1 MELSG
6 IWEAVL
12 EFVRNHEA
20 YLLPIAF
27 LICMA
32 ESVIVV
38 SLFVPSTII
47 LLASSTLLGASG
59 VGIAALWVAAGLGAA
74 LGDWVSYGLGR
85 FSYREFKDG
94 WPFYQNRR
102 TVARGR
108 LFFAQWGWAS
118 MFLARFMGPL
128 RSFTPLVAGICRMP
142 LLPFGLASLASA
154 FVWAAAVL
162 APTGIGAGFLLGR

>member
-1 MELSG
+1 VSG

-12 EFVRNHEA
+12 VFVRDHEM

-27 LICMA
+27 AICMA
-32 ESVIVV
+32 ESIIVV

-59 VGIAALWVAAGLGAA
+59 ASVASLWIAAGLGAA

-85 FSYREFKDG
+85 FTYREMKDA
-94 WPFYQNRR
+94 WPFYHNRR

-108 LFFAQWGWAS
+108 IFFARWGWAS
-118 MFLARFMGPL
+118 MFIARFLGPL
-128 RSFTPLVAGICRMP
+128 RSFMPLTAGICRMP
-142 LLPFGLASLASA
+142 LVAFGIASLLSA
-154 FVWAAAVL
+154 FVWAGAVL
-162 APTGIGAGFLLGR
+162 APTGIGAGFVLGK

>member
-1 MELSG
+1 MAG
-6 IWEAVL
+6 VWETVL
-12 EFVRNHEA
+12 DFVRDHEA

-27 LICMA
+27 AICMA

-59 VGIAALWVAAGLGAA
+59 VGVASLWIAAGLGAA

-85 FSYREFKDG
+85 FSYRELKDG

-108 LFFAQWGWAS
+108 LFFARWGWAS
-118 MFLARFMGPL
+118 MFIARFMGPL

-142 LLPFGLASLASA
+142 LLPFALASLASA

-162 APTGIGAGFLLGR
+162 APTGIGAGFLLGK

>member
-1 MELSG
+1 MTG
-6 IWEAVL
+6 TWETVL
-12 EFVRNHEA
+12 AFVREHES
-20 YLLPIAF
+20 YLLPVAF
-27 LICMA
+27 AICMA
-32 ESVIVV
+32 ESIIVV

-59 VGIAALWVAAGLGAA
+59 VGIASLWIAAGLGAA

-85 FSYREFKDG
+85 FSYRELKDG

-108 LFFAQWGWAS
+108 IFFARWGWAS
-118 MFLARFMGPL
+118 MFLARFLGPL
-128 RSFTPLVAGICRMP
+128 RSFMPLTAGICRMP
-142 LLPFGLASLASA
+142 LVAFAIASLSSA

-162 APTGIGAGFLLGR
+162 APTGIGAGFLLGK

>member
-1 MELSG
+1 MTGL
-6 IWEAVL
+6 WDAVL
-12 EFVRNHEA
+12 AFVRDHEA

-59 VGIAALWVAAGLGAA
+59 VGVATLWIAAGLGAA

-85 FSYREFKDG
+85 FTYRRMRHR

-118 MFLARFMGPL
+118 LFFTRFMGPL

-142 LLPFGLASLASA
+142 LLPFGLASLMSA

>member
-1 MELSG
+1 MSG
-6 IWEAVL
+6 IWESVL
-12 EFVRNHEA
+12 DFVRDHEA
-20 YLLPIAF
+20 YLLPIVF

-32 ESVIVV
+32 ESIIVV

-59 VGIAALWVAAGLGAA
+59 ASVASLWIAAGLGAA

-85 FSYREFKDG
+85 FSYREMRDG
-94 WPFYQNRR
+94 WPFHQYRR

-118 MFLARFMGPL
+118 MFIARFMGPL

-142 LLPFGLASLASA
+142 LLVFGIASMMSA
-154 FVWAAAVL
+154 FVWAGAVL
-162 APTGIGAGFLLGR
+162 APTGIGAGFLLGK

>member
-1 MELSG
+1 MSG
-6 IWEAVL
+6 SWEAVL
-12 EFVRNHEA
+12 AFVREHEA

-59 VGIAALWVAAGLGAA
+59 VGIESLWIAAGLGAA
-74 LGDWVSYGLGR
+74 VGDWVSYGIGR
-85 FSYREFKDG
+85 FTYRGLKHR
-94 WPFYQNRR
+94 WPFQQNRR

-108 LFFAQWGWAS
+108 IFFARWGWAS

-128 RSFTPLVAGICRMP
+128 RSFMPLTAGICRMP
-142 LLPFGLASLASA
+142 LIAFAVASLLSA
-154 FVWAAAVL
+154 FVWAGAVL

>member
-1 MELSG
+1 MTG
-6 IWEAVL
+6 IWDTVL
-12 EFVRNHEA
+12 AFVRDHEA

-27 LICMA
+27 AICMA
-32 ESVIVV
+32 ESIIVV

-59 VGIAALWVAAGLGAA
+59 VGVATLWIAAGLGAA
-74 LGDWVSYGLGR
+74 VGDWVSYGLGR
-85 FSYREFKDG
+85 FTYRRLRYR

-118 MFLARFMGPL
+118 MFIARFMGPL

-142 LLPFGLASLASA
+142 LLPFALASLASA
-154 FVWAAAVL
+154 FVWATAVL
-162 APTGIGAGFLLGR
+162 TPTGIGAGFLLGR

>member
-1 MELSG
+1 MSG
-6 IWEAVL
+6 IWETVL
-12 EFVRNHEA
+12 DFVRDREV
-20 YLLPIAF
+20 YLPPIAF
-27 LICMA
+27 VICMA

-47 LLASSTLLGASG
+47 LLASSTLLGASR
-59 VGIAALWVAAGLGAA
+59 VGIASLWIAAGLGAA
-74 LGDWVSYGLGR
+74 LGDGVSYGLGR
-85 FSYREFKDG
+85 FSYRELKDG

-108 LFFAQWGWAS
+108 LVFAQGGWAS

-128 RSFTPLVAGICRMP
+128 RSFTQPVAGICRMP
-142 LLPFGLASLASA
+142 LVPFALASLASA

-162 APTGIGAGFLLGR
+162 APTGIGAGFFLGK

>member
-1 MELSG
+1 MPE

-12 EFVRNHEA
+12 AFAREHER

-27 LICMA
+27 AICMA
-32 ESVIVV
+32 ESIIVV

-59 VGIAALWVAAGLGAA
+59 VGIESLWIAAGLGAA
-74 LGDWVSYGLGR
+74 LGDWLSYGLGR
-85 FSYREFKDG
+85 FTYRGLKDG
-94 WPFYQNRR
+94 WPFRQNRR

-108 LFFAQWGWAS
+108 IFFARWGWAG
-118 MFLARFMGPL
+118 MFIARFMGPL
-128 RSFTPLVAGICRMP
+128 RSFMPLVAGICRMP
-142 LLPFGLASLASA
+142 LLAFGLASLASA

>member
-1 MELSG
+1 MADV
-6 IWEAVL
+6 WEGLLA
-12 EFVRNHEA
+12 FVRDHEA

-27 LICMA
+27 AICMA
-32 ESVIVV
+32 ESIIVV

-59 VGIAALWVAAGLGAA
+59 VGIESLWIAAGLGAA

-85 FSYREFKDG
+85 VTYRELKHG
-94 WPFYQNRR
+94 WPFHQNRR
-102 TVARGR
+102 MVARGR
-108 LFFAQWGWAS
+108 IFFARWGWAS
-118 MFLARFMGPL
+118 MFVARFMGPL

-142 LLPFGLASLASA
+142 LPAFAVASLLSA
-154 FVWAAAVL
+154 FVWAGAVL

>member
-1 MELSG
+1 MSG
-6 IWEAVL
+6 LWQDVL
-12 EFVRNHEA
+12 IFMREHEV

-27 LICMA
+27 AICMA
-32 ESVIVV
+32 ESIIVV

-47 LLASSTLLGASG
+47 LLASSALLGASG
-59 VGIAALWVAAGLGAA
+59 VGIASLWIAAGLGAA

-85 FSYREFKDG
+85 FTYRELKEG

-102 TVARGR
+102 TIARGR
-108 LFFAQWGWAS
+108 LFFARWGWAS

-142 LLPFGLASLASA
+142 LIVFGIASLLSA
-154 FVWAAAVL
+154 FVWAGAVL
-162 APTGIGAGFLLGR
+162 APTGIGAGFLLGK

>member
-1 MELSG
+1 MTG
-6 IWEAVL
+6 TWDAVL
-12 EFVRNHEA
+12 AFVRDHEA

-59 VGIAALWVAAGLGAA
+59 VGVATLWIAAGLGAA

-85 FSYREFKDG
+85 FTYGRMRYR

-118 MFLARFMGPL
+118 LFFARFMGPL

-142 LLPFGLASLASA
+142 LLPFGLASLMSA

>member
-1 MELSG
+1 MSG
-6 IWEAVL
+6 IWEGVL
-12 EFVRNHEA
+12 DFVREHEA
-20 YLLPIAF
+20 YLLPIVFA
-27 LICMA
+27 ICMA

-59 VGIAALWVAAGLGAA
+59 ASVASLWIAAGLGAA

-85 FSYREFKDG
+85 FSYREMRDS
-94 WPFYQNRR
+94 WPFHQYRR

-108 LFFAQWGWAS
+108 LFFARWGWAS
-118 MFLARFMGPL
+118 MFMARFMGPL

-142 LLPFGLASLASA
+142 LLAFGIASMFSA
-154 FVWAAAVL
+154 FVWAGAVL
-162 APTGIGAGFLLGR
+162 APTGIGAGFLLGK

>member
-1 MELSG
+1 MSG
-6 IWEAVL
+6 TWEAVL
-12 EFVRNHEA
+12 AFVRDHEA

-27 LICMA
+27 AICMA

-59 VGIAALWVAAGLGAA
+59 VGIAALWIAAGLGAA

-85 FSYREFKDG
+85 FSYRRLRDR
-94 WPFYQNRR
+94 WPFYPNRR
-102 TVARGR
+102 LIARGR
-108 LFFAQWGWAS
+108 IFFMRWGWAS
-118 MFLARFMGPL
+118 LFLARFMGPL
-128 RSFTPLVAGICRMP
+128 RSLTPLVAGICRMP
-142 LLPFGLASLASA
+142 LVPFALASLASA